1 MYTVYHSG
9 QGSNER
15 TVEPYQIGSYRG
27 PDCPD
32 SIRGKEVSGRV
43 QEGEGGLRVCKD
55 SQGHEWLSGV
65 MLEAPFKGMTKD
77 CDLCGEAG

>member
-1 MYTVYHSG
+1 MTRLSH
-9 QGSNER
+9 
-15 TVEPYQIGSYRG
+15 
-27 PDCPD
+27 

-55 SQGHEWLSGV
+55 SQGNEWASGV
-65 MLEAPFKGMTKD
+65 MLEAAFKGMTED